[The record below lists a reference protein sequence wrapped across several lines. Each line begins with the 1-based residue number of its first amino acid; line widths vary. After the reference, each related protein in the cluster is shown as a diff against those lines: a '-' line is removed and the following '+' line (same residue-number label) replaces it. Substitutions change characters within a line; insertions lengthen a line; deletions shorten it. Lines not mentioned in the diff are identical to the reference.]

1 MFVLHTYPTT
11 MQNNQIAIFEFFY
24 FIYSR
29 DKISF
34 LYQALISC
42 LYYMAMVVICF
53 FTTKLE
59 VTILP
64 LEQEINEA
72 LFHMTPEQELILIKL
87 TEF

>member
-1 MFVLHTYPTT
+1 MFVLHAYPTT
-11 MQNNQIAIFEFFY
+11 MQNKQIAIFKFFL
-24 FIYSR
+24 YSR

-42 LYYMAMVVICF
+42 LYYMAMVVIYF
-53 FTTKLE
+53 LTTKLE

-64 LEQEINEA
+64 LEQEINES
-72 LFHMTPEQELILIKL
+72 LFHMTPEQELIFIKL